1 MGIRK
6 KLMTVVLAAALTL
19 SLAVPALAVTGSP
32 TNPGFDPETGLDVNY
47 QDHDDKTTEN
57 GTCVTTKVSTST
69 AVTKTVTAGTG
80 KTSVDINVARDRN
93 NKKKPITR
101 LGDAKN
107 GTGVFNST
115 AGKMITTVRIN
126 SPAAQVNVSA
136 YAFKGSNAKN
146 LYLKSKKVV
155 FAKNSFNGTK
165 AKDINITIFPN
176 ADGSMRTSS
185 SIGIAQQDAFKGLSS
200 SATITV
206 KKGSMTVNQFR
217 KLRARL
223 IAAGFPGKIVRK

>member
-6 KLMTVVLAAALTL
+6 KLMTVVLAAVLTL
-19 SLAVPALAVTGSP
+19 SLTVPALAVTSSP

-47 QDHDDKTTEN
+47 QDHDDKTES

-165 AKDINITIFPN
+165 AKDINIMIFPN
-176 ADGSMRTSS
+176 ADGSMKTSS

-217 KLRARL
+217 KLRTRL
-223 IAAGFPGKIVRK
+223 IAAGFPGKIVRE